1 RDAGLTAD
9 AADTLGLLI
18 LLETDPKARASLHV
32 EHGDMLMWAG
42 DKARA
47 LEAFEK
53 ALEDAPGTVRAL
65 EFLLPIYDE
74 TRNHARFVV
83 VAEQLAAVL
92 AGPAAMGLWR
102 ERLAEAYE
110 ALGRLPEAAE
120 QLKLLPE
127 TPERLER
134 RARIA
139 EARGLTGE
147 ALQLRERLT
156 EDPARLEDILRQY
169 LDRQLVVFAV
179 RLAERL
185 FQAGNLS
192 LEAKRLVAE
201 RLSPTYEGS
210 ALAIHLWPEL
220 LRRQP
225 VDADGWTLYA
235 EALVACDDVPMEV
248 ARVDG
253 FGAAL
258 VSSTAS
264 ASAATISPVVLP
276 EEGFR
281 HPLPPDPVPVTDER
295 MPRLHAALRPTL
307 KALGVGEL
315 RVFLSPAGGVE
326 AYLASPEELV
336 LGAGTLACFGPVELD
351 YLCALALSLGASGE
365 ALSRP
370 GPVPG
375 FDEAAVAAFRAVP
388 ASLAASRVLAH
399 LSPEVRGSDP
409 TRVDVGTALRTST
422 AFHAVALTALETV

>member
-1 RDAGLTAD
+1 
-9 AADTLGLLI
+9 
-18 LLETDPKARASLHV
+18 
-32 EHGDMLMWAG
+32 MLMWAG

-47 LEAFEK
+47 QEAFEK

-74 TRNHARFVV
+74 TKNHARFVV
-83 VAEQLAAVL
+83 VAEQLAAIL

-110 ALGRLPEAAE
+110 ALGRLAEAAE

-139 EARGLTGE
+139 EAQGFTGE

-156 EDPARLEDILRQY
+156 EDPAQLEAILRKY
-169 LDRQLVVFAV
+169 LDGQLVVFAV

-185 FQAGNLS
+185 FQAGQLS
-192 LEAKRLVAE
+192 PEAKRLVAE

-210 ALAIHLWPEL
+210 ALAIHLWPGL
-220 LRRQP
+220 LREQP

-235 EALVACDDVPMEV
+235 EALAASDDVPMEV

-264 ASAATISPVVLP
+264 ASAATISPVALP
-276 EEGFR
+276 EGFR
-281 HPLPPDPVPVTDER
+281 HPLPPHAVPVTDAR
-295 MPRLHAALRPTL
+295 MPRLHTALRPTL
-307 KALGVGEL
+307 KALGAESL
-315 RVFLSPAGGVE
+315 RVFLHPAGGVE
-326 AYLASPEELV
+326 AYLASPDELV
-336 LGAGTLACFGPVELD
+336 LGAGALACFGPVELS
-351 YLCALALSLGASGE
+351 YLCALALCLGASGE

-370 GPVPG
+370 GEVPG
-375 FDEAAVAAFRAVP
+375 FDEAAVKAFRAVP

-409 TRVDVGTALRTST
+409 TKLDVGTVLRTSS
-422 AFHAVALTALETV
+422 AFRAVALAALETV